1 MNSYKSQAIFHLP
14 ALFEQFNFV
23 KIFIDFINQNPQY
36 LKDNVKIGS
45 LYGSPTCIWNGG
57 RGVFGVNLVKSEL
70 IMVRDFC
77 EENNIPARFTFTNH
91 ILQPHHIYDERGNQI
106 LKIFNT
112 GHNEII
118 CNSNFL
124 EQYIRTNYGNNYKY
138 ISSTTKR
145 LNKIEQQNEELEKD
159 YYLVVLDY
167 DYNNNFEYLSS
178 IKHKE
183 KCEIL
188 CNPCCVPEC
197 PNRKKHYTALAEA
210 QLNLDTDNPYICP
223 FDRDILSFYAT
234 KDTRTFIKA
243 EDINKYLDMG
253 FNNFKLEGRST
264 PVLNI
269 LEIYLYYLIK
279 DKFQE
284 KVRVELQN
292 MIW

>member
-1 MNSYKSQAIFHLP
+1 MNLYKSQAIFHLP

-23 KIFIDFINQNPQY
+23 QIFIDFINNNPQY

-57 RGVFGVNLVKSEL
+57 RAVFGINLVKSEL

-77 EENNIPARFTFTNH
+77 EKNNIPARFTFTNH

-145 LNKIEQQNEELEKD
+145 LNRVEQQNEE
-159 YYLVVLDY
+159 
-167 DYNNNFEYLSS
+167 
-178 IKHKE
+178 
-183 KCEIL
+183 
-188 CNPCCVPEC
+188 
-197 PNRKKHYTALAEA
+197 
-210 QLNLDTDNPYICP
+210 
-223 FDRDILSFYAT
+223 
-234 KDTRTFIKA
+234 
-243 EDINKYLDMG
+243 
-253 FNNFKLEGRST
+253 
-264 PVLNI
+264 
-269 LEIYLYYLIK
+269 
-279 DKFQE
+279 
-284 KVRVELQN
+284 
-292 MIW
+292 